1 MEKYKEIVN
10 DPVKLEASLK
20 EAWAK
25 IDVNGKGF
33 VSPQE
38 FGAGMAKLG
47 QSMKIPG
54 MKPPTDEE
62 KEQIKKIVDPDET
75 GKITY
80 EGFVRLAK
88 AGIEKGKREGKI

>member
-1 MEKYKEIVN
+1 MEKYKDIAN

-33 VSPQE
+33 VNPQE
-38 FGAGMAKLG
+38 FQAGMAKLG
-47 QSMKIPG
+47 QSMNIPG

-80 EGFVRLAK
+80 EGFVRLIK
-88 AGIEKGKREGKI
+88 AGIEKGKKEGKI